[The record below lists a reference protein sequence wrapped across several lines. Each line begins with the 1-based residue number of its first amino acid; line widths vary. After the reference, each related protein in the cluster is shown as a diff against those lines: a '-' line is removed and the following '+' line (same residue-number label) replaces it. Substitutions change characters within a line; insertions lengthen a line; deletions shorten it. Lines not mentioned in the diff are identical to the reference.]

1 MMDPMEIGPATDGA
15 EVTPRNPGEGGT
27 TGRVVTV
34 FRSRLRPGAEAEYE
48 PVAAE
53 MEALARAMPGFDDF
67 TSFAAGDG
75 ERVSIV
81 VFDSPETHAAW
92 RDHPDHRRAQQLG
105 RSRLY
110 ETYSIQ
116 VCLEA
121 HHHRHGRET

>member
-1 MMDPMEIGPATDGA
+1 MMDPMEIAPATDDA
-15 EVTPRNPGEGGT
+15 AAHACNPGEAGT

-53 MEALARAMPGFDDF
+53 METLARAMPGFEDF
-67 TSFAAGDG
+67 KSFAAGDG

-92 RDHPDHRRAQQLG
+92 RDHPAHRRAQQLG
-105 RSRLY
+105 RTRLY
-110 ETYSIQ
+110 ETYAIH

-121 HHHRHGRET
+121 HHHRHDRET